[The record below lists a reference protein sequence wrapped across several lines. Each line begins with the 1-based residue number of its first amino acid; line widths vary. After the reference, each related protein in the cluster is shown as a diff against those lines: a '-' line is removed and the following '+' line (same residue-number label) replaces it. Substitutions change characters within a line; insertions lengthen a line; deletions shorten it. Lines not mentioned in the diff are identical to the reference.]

1 MTDTK
6 HADDNLDRKP
16 RQGDLTQG
24 PILRTLL
31 SFSLP
36 TFFTNMLQ
44 ALSGTINAIWV
55 GQLLGESAVAATAN
69 ANIVTFL
76 VISFIIGLG
85 TAATVKI
92 GQYYGARDI
101 DAVRQVF
108 GTSTAFCM
116 AVALLIA
123 ILGWMFADPLLRLLA
138 TPPEVHDQAL
148 AYLRVV
154 FLTMPF
160 TMTMMN
166 VAMALRGIGDS
177 KTPLYAS
184 LMTTALG
191 IGLNP
196 AFILGLGPL
205 PAMGVAGAALANAV
219 SALVGMAGIVAW
231 IYWRDIPVRLRGREL
246 SYLLPIR
253 GHLAYV
259 VAKGVPMG
267 LQMTVSSAAAL
278 IMIGMVNR
286 EGMLTTAAFG
296 ACLQLGSYLQMPSH
310 ALSIGVSAMV
320 AQSIGAGRVDRIDTI
335 TRNGVVANLA
345 ITSTFTVLMLLFD
358 RPLLALFL
366 GSGSEAIPI
375 AEHIQVLSLWSY
387 VIHGWVMVIT
397 GALRAYGAVI
407 LPLIAMIVAMY
418 PARLGFYWLAYPRIG
433 AEAIWWTYPVGA
445 FVALG
450 LTWLGYRY
458 GAWRQQLRAMSG
470 GSLAPA
476 E

>member
-1 MTDTK
+1 MSDSK
-6 HADDNLDRKP
+6 QADHNVDSKP

-31 SFSLP
+31 TFSMP
-36 TFFTNMLQ
+36 TLFTNMLQ
-44 ALSGTINAIWV
+44 ALAGTINAIWV

-101 DAVRQVF
+101 DSVRQVV
-108 GTSTAFCM
+108 GTSTGFCG
-116 AVALLIA
+116 AVALCVA
-123 ILGWMFADPLLRLLA
+123 GLGWLFADPLLKLLA

-160 TMTMMN
+160 TMTTMN
-166 VAMALRGIGDS
+166 FAMALRGIGDA
-177 KTPLYAS
+177 KTPLYTS
-184 LMTTALG
+184 LITTAFV
-191 IGLNP
+191 IVLNP

-205 PAMGVAGAALANAV
+205 PRMGVAGAALANAL
-219 SALVGMAGIVAW
+219 AAMIGMAGMLAW
-231 IYWRDIPVRLRGREL
+231 IYYRDMPVRLRGREL
-246 SYLLPIR
+246 AYLIPIR
-253 GHLAYV
+253 RHLSYIA
-259 VAKGVPMG
+259 AKGVPMG

-320 AQSIGAGRVDRIDTI
+320 AQSIGAGHADRIDRI

-366 GSGSEAIPI
+366 GSGSAAIPI

-418 PARLGFYWLAYPRIG
+418 PARLGFYWLAYPQIG

-458 GAWRQQLRAMSG
+458 GAWRRQLNGMIGRSP
-470 GSLAPA
+470 LPA